1 MQGTHLYDDEP
12 PTCLLQRLC
21 SLVDLPNL
29 QPSPPP
35 LPSGGVQWRKMCSTL
50 LSVTSN
56 SLNIGVV
63 VCTSNLTFSCGES
76 LFWLFPKSC
85 IHIMPWEMVVY
96 RFVSTNFCLLCM
108 LMHFEQLICCET
120 KGHGRYNSAAIS
132 YSEFVLQKA
141 SNVARKIFQV

>member
-21 SLVDLPNL
+21 SLVDLPDL
-29 QPSPPP
+29 QPSPP

-132 YSEFVLQKA
+132 YSEYVKC
-141 SNVARKIFQV
+141 